1 MSNIDTATLQREI
14 TSLSE
19 KINSKD
25 NEVTAL
31 MNVVIET
38 NKGVS
43 DNLVK
48 LTQVVSN
55 VNVLEKA
62 QEAQRKT
69 LNDLSKKVSANET
82 NIKLSL
88 QDKQHIKQSLEEIKT
103 NQKEARGFVSKIL
116 GTLMTLAI
124 IGGESELVAWPRAC
138 TGPARDFADQSSSV
152 TQCSSLLPTSSCLQ
166 RSSSASRSF
175 SPEGE
180 RPALKNTASSQRAR
194 RAWHTPCKRTHASM
208 QSLAPHK
215 FVPNNARACAQ
226 VRAAGQPCGAWRVLL
241 PARRA
246 VRAAR
251 APRTWEHPL
260 PDRSKAPAQFALHR
274 RDPLR
279 RWPRSVGAAGEG

>member
-1 MSNIDTATLQREI
+1 MSNIDTASLQREI
-14 TSLSE
+14 TTLSD
-19 KINSKD
+19 KINLKD
-25 NEVTAL
+25 TEVTAL

-103 NQKEARGFVSKIL
+103 NQKEARAFVAKIL

-124 IGGESELVAWPRAC
+124 IGGL
-138 TGPARDFADQSSSV
+138 T
-152 TQCSSLLPTSSCLQ
+152 T
-166 RSSSASRSF
+166 
-175 SPEGE
+175 
-180 RPALKNTASSQRAR
+180 
-194 RAWHTPCKRTHASM
+194 
-208 QSLAPHK
+208 K
-215 FVPNNARACAQ
+215 FI
-226 VRAAGQPCGAWRVLL
+226 G
-241 PARRA
+241 
-246 VRAAR
+246 
-251 APRTWEHPL
+251 
-260 PDRSKAPAQFALHR
+260 
-274 RDPLR
+274 
-279 RWPRSVGAAGEG
+279 

>member
-1 MSNIDTATLQREI
+1 MPNIDTASLQREI

-25 NEVTAL
+25 IEVTAL

-103 NQKEARGFVSKIL
+103 NQKEARAFVAKIL

-124 IGGESELVAWPRAC
+124 IGGL
-138 TGPARDFADQSSSV
+138 T
-152 TQCSSLLPTSSCLQ
+152 T
-166 RSSSASRSF
+166 
-175 SPEGE
+175 
-180 RPALKNTASSQRAR
+180 
-194 RAWHTPCKRTHASM
+194 
-208 QSLAPHK
+208 K
-215 FVPNNARACAQ
+215 FI
-226 VRAAGQPCGAWRVLL
+226 G
-241 PARRA
+241 
-246 VRAAR
+246 
-251 APRTWEHPL
+251 
-260 PDRSKAPAQFALHR
+260 
-274 RDPLR
+274 
-279 RWPRSVGAAGEG
+279 

>member
-1 MSNIDTATLQREI
+1 MSNIDTASLQREI

-69 LNDLSKKVSANET
+69 LNELGKKVSANET

-103 NQKEARGFVSKIL
+103 NQKEARAFVAKIL

-124 IGGESELVAWPRAC
+124 IGGL
-138 TGPARDFADQSSSV
+138 T
-152 TQCSSLLPTSSCLQ
+152 T
-166 RSSSASRSF
+166 
-175 SPEGE
+175 
-180 RPALKNTASSQRAR
+180 
-194 RAWHTPCKRTHASM
+194 
-208 QSLAPHK
+208 K
-215 FVPNNARACAQ
+215 FI
-226 VRAAGQPCGAWRVLL
+226 G
-241 PARRA
+241 
-246 VRAAR
+246 
-251 APRTWEHPL
+251 
-260 PDRSKAPAQFALHR
+260 
-274 RDPLR
+274 
-279 RWPRSVGAAGEG
+279 

>member
-1 MSNIDTATLQREI
+1 MSNIDTASLQREI

-69 LNDLSKKVSANET
+69 LNDLTKKVSENET

-88 QDKQHIKQSLEEIKT
+88 QDKQHIKQSLEEIKA
-103 NQKEARGFVSKIL
+103 NQKEARALVAKIF
-116 GTLMTLAI
+116 GTLVTLAI
-124 IGGESELVAWPRAC
+124 IGG
-138 TGPARDFADQSSSV
+138 
-152 TQCSSLLPTSSCLQ
+152 
-166 RSSSASRSF
+166 
-175 SPEGE
+175 
-180 RPALKNTASSQRAR
+180 
-194 RAWHTPCKRTHASM
+194 
-208 QSLAPHK
+208 LATK
-215 FVPNNARACAQ
+215 FI
-226 VRAAGQPCGAWRVLL
+226 G
-241 PARRA
+241 
-246 VRAAR
+246 
-251 APRTWEHPL
+251 
-260 PDRSKAPAQFALHR
+260 
-274 RDPLR
+274 
-279 RWPRSVGAAGEG
+279 

>member
-1 MSNIDTATLQREI
+1 MSNIDTASLQREI
-14 TSLSE
+14 TTLSD
-19 KINSKD
+19 KINLKD
-25 NEVTAL
+25 TEVTAL

-103 NQKEARGFVSKIL
+103 NQKEARGFVAKIL

-124 IGGESELVAWPRAC
+124 IGGL
-138 TGPARDFADQSSSV
+138 T
-152 TQCSSLLPTSSCLQ
+152 T
-166 RSSSASRSF
+166 
-175 SPEGE
+175 
-180 RPALKNTASSQRAR
+180 
-194 RAWHTPCKRTHASM
+194 
-208 QSLAPHK
+208 K
-215 FVPNNARACAQ
+215 FI
-226 VRAAGQPCGAWRVLL
+226 G
-241 PARRA
+241 
-246 VRAAR
+246 
-251 APRTWEHPL
+251 
-260 PDRSKAPAQFALHR
+260 
-274 RDPLR
+274 
-279 RWPRSVGAAGEG
+279 

>member
-14 TSLSE
+14 TSLSD
-19 KINSKD
+19 KINLKD
-25 NEVTAL
+25 TEVTAL

-103 NQKEARGFVSKIL
+103 NQKEARGFVAKIL

-124 IGGESELVAWPRAC
+124 IGGL
-138 TGPARDFADQSSSV
+138 T
-152 TQCSSLLPTSSCLQ
+152 T
-166 RSSSASRSF
+166 
-175 SPEGE
+175 
-180 RPALKNTASSQRAR
+180 
-194 RAWHTPCKRTHASM
+194 
-208 QSLAPHK
+208 K
-215 FVPNNARACAQ
+215 FI
-226 VRAAGQPCGAWRVLL
+226 G
-241 PARRA
+241 
-246 VRAAR
+246 
-251 APRTWEHPL
+251 
-260 PDRSKAPAQFALHR
+260 
-274 RDPLR
+274 
-279 RWPRSVGAAGEG
+279 

>member
-1 MSNIDTATLQREI
+1 MSNIDAASLQREI
-14 TSLSE
+14 TTLSD
-19 KINSKD
+19 KINLKD
-25 NEVTAL
+25 TEVTAL

-103 NQKEARGFVSKIL
+103 NQKEARGFVAKIL

-124 IGGESELVAWPRAC
+124 IGGL
-138 TGPARDFADQSSSV
+138 T
-152 TQCSSLLPTSSCLQ
+152 T
-166 RSSSASRSF
+166 
-175 SPEGE
+175 
-180 RPALKNTASSQRAR
+180 
-194 RAWHTPCKRTHASM
+194 
-208 QSLAPHK
+208 K
-215 FVPNNARACAQ
+215 FI
-226 VRAAGQPCGAWRVLL
+226 G
-241 PARRA
+241 
-246 VRAAR
+246 
-251 APRTWEHPL
+251 
-260 PDRSKAPAQFALHR
+260 
-274 RDPLR
+274 
-279 RWPRSVGAAGEG
+279 

>member
-1 MSNIDTATLQREI
+1 MSNIDTASLQREI

-55 VNVLEKA
+55 VNILEKA

-69 LNDLSKKVSANET
+69 LNDLGKKVSANET

-103 NQKEARGFVSKIL
+103 NQKEARAFVAKIL

-124 IGGESELVAWPRAC
+124 IGGL
-138 TGPARDFADQSSSV
+138 T
-152 TQCSSLLPTSSCLQ
+152 T
-166 RSSSASRSF
+166 
-175 SPEGE
+175 
-180 RPALKNTASSQRAR
+180 
-194 RAWHTPCKRTHASM
+194 
-208 QSLAPHK
+208 K
-215 FVPNNARACAQ
+215 FI
-226 VRAAGQPCGAWRVLL
+226 G
-241 PARRA
+241 
-246 VRAAR
+246 
-251 APRTWEHPL
+251 
-260 PDRSKAPAQFALHR
+260 
-274 RDPLR
+274 
-279 RWPRSVGAAGEG
+279 

>member
-1 MSNIDTATLQREI
+1 MPNIDTASLQREI

-25 NEVTAL
+25 IEVTAL

-103 NQKEARGFVSKIL
+103 NQKEARGFVAKIL

-124 IGGESELVAWPRAC
+124 IGGL
-138 TGPARDFADQSSSV
+138 T
-152 TQCSSLLPTSSCLQ
+152 T
-166 RSSSASRSF
+166 
-175 SPEGE
+175 
-180 RPALKNTASSQRAR
+180 
-194 RAWHTPCKRTHASM
+194 
-208 QSLAPHK
+208 K
-215 FVPNNARACAQ
+215 FI
-226 VRAAGQPCGAWRVLL
+226 G
-241 PARRA
+241 
-246 VRAAR
+246 
-251 APRTWEHPL
+251 
-260 PDRSKAPAQFALHR
+260 
-274 RDPLR
+274 
-279 RWPRSVGAAGEG
+279 

>member
-1 MSNIDTATLQREI
+1 MSNIDTASLQREI

-25 NEVTAL
+25 IEVTAL

-69 LNDLSKKVSANET
+69 LNDLGKKVSANET

-103 NQKEARGFVSKIL
+103 NQKEARAFVAKIL

-124 IGGESELVAWPRAC
+124 IGGL
-138 TGPARDFADQSSSV
+138 T
-152 TQCSSLLPTSSCLQ
+152 T
-166 RSSSASRSF
+166 
-175 SPEGE
+175 
-180 RPALKNTASSQRAR
+180 
-194 RAWHTPCKRTHASM
+194 
-208 QSLAPHK
+208 K
-215 FVPNNARACAQ
+215 FI
-226 VRAAGQPCGAWRVLL
+226 G
-241 PARRA
+241 
-246 VRAAR
+246 
-251 APRTWEHPL
+251 
-260 PDRSKAPAQFALHR
+260 
-274 RDPLR
+274 
-279 RWPRSVGAAGEG
+279 

>member
-1 MSNIDTATLQREI
+1 MSNIDTASLQREI

-69 LNDLSKKVSANET
+69 LNDLGKKVSANET

-103 NQKEARGFVSKIL
+103 NQKEARGFVAKIL

-124 IGGESELVAWPRAC
+124 IGGL
-138 TGPARDFADQSSSV
+138 T
-152 TQCSSLLPTSSCLQ
+152 T
-166 RSSSASRSF
+166 
-175 SPEGE
+175 
-180 RPALKNTASSQRAR
+180 
-194 RAWHTPCKRTHASM
+194 
-208 QSLAPHK
+208 K
-215 FVPNNARACAQ
+215 FI
-226 VRAAGQPCGAWRVLL
+226 G
-241 PARRA
+241 
-246 VRAAR
+246 
-251 APRTWEHPL
+251 
-260 PDRSKAPAQFALHR
+260 
-274 RDPLR
+274 
-279 RWPRSVGAAGEG
+279 

>member
-1 MSNIDTATLQREI
+1 MSNIDTASLQREI

-55 VNVLEKA
+55 VNILEKA

-103 NQKEARGFVSKIL
+103 NQKEARAFVAKIL

-124 IGGESELVAWPRAC
+124 IGGL
-138 TGPARDFADQSSSV
+138 T
-152 TQCSSLLPTSSCLQ
+152 T
-166 RSSSASRSF
+166 
-175 SPEGE
+175 
-180 RPALKNTASSQRAR
+180 
-194 RAWHTPCKRTHASM
+194 
-208 QSLAPHK
+208 K
-215 FVPNNARACAQ
+215 FI
-226 VRAAGQPCGAWRVLL
+226 G
-241 PARRA
+241 
-246 VRAAR
+246 
-251 APRTWEHPL
+251 
-260 PDRSKAPAQFALHR
+260 
-274 RDPLR
+274 
-279 RWPRSVGAAGEG
+279 

>member
-1 MSNIDTATLQREI
+1 MSNIDTASLQREI

-25 NEVTAL
+25 IEVTAL

-69 LNDLSKKVSANET
+69 LNELGKKVSANET

-103 NQKEARGFVSKIL
+103 NQKEARGFVAKIL

-124 IGGESELVAWPRAC
+124 IGGL
-138 TGPARDFADQSSSV
+138 T
-152 TQCSSLLPTSSCLQ
+152 T
-166 RSSSASRSF
+166 
-175 SPEGE
+175 
-180 RPALKNTASSQRAR
+180 
-194 RAWHTPCKRTHASM
+194 
-208 QSLAPHK
+208 K
-215 FVPNNARACAQ
+215 FI
-226 VRAAGQPCGAWRVLL
+226 G
-241 PARRA
+241 
-246 VRAAR
+246 
-251 APRTWEHPL
+251 
-260 PDRSKAPAQFALHR
+260 
-274 RDPLR
+274 
-279 RWPRSVGAAGEG
+279 

>member
-1 MSNIDTATLQREI
+1 MSNIDTASLQREI

-103 NQKEARGFVSKIL
+103 NQKEARAFVAKIL

-124 IGGESELVAWPRAC
+124 IGGL
-138 TGPARDFADQSSSV
+138 T
-152 TQCSSLLPTSSCLQ
+152 T
-166 RSSSASRSF
+166 
-175 SPEGE
+175 
-180 RPALKNTASSQRAR
+180 
-194 RAWHTPCKRTHASM
+194 
-208 QSLAPHK
+208 K
-215 FVPNNARACAQ
+215 FI
-226 VRAAGQPCGAWRVLL
+226 G
-241 PARRA
+241 
-246 VRAAR
+246 
-251 APRTWEHPL
+251 
-260 PDRSKAPAQFALHR
+260 
-274 RDPLR
+274 
-279 RWPRSVGAAGEG
+279 

>member
-1 MSNIDTATLQREI
+1 MPNIDTASLQREI

-69 LNDLSKKVSANET
+69 LNELGKKVSANET

-103 NQKEARGFVSKIL
+103 NQKEARAFVAKIL

-124 IGGESELVAWPRAC
+124 IGGL
-138 TGPARDFADQSSSV
+138 T
-152 TQCSSLLPTSSCLQ
+152 T
-166 RSSSASRSF
+166 
-175 SPEGE
+175 
-180 RPALKNTASSQRAR
+180 
-194 RAWHTPCKRTHASM
+194 
-208 QSLAPHK
+208 K
-215 FVPNNARACAQ
+215 FI
-226 VRAAGQPCGAWRVLL
+226 G
-241 PARRA
+241 
-246 VRAAR
+246 
-251 APRTWEHPL
+251 
-260 PDRSKAPAQFALHR
+260 
-274 RDPLR
+274 
-279 RWPRSVGAAGEG
+279 

>member
-1 MSNIDTATLQREI
+1 MSNIDTASLQREI

-69 LNDLSKKVSANET
+69 LNELGKKVSANET

-103 NQKEARGFVSKIL
+103 NQKEARAWAGKIFAAVVI
-116 GTLMTLAI
+116 MAI
-124 IGGESELVAWPRAC
+124 AGGLTAKLIG
-138 TGPARDFADQSSSV
+138 
-152 TQCSSLLPTSSCLQ
+152 
-166 RSSSASRSF
+166 
-175 SPEGE
+175 
-180 RPALKNTASSQRAR
+180 
-194 RAWHTPCKRTHASM
+194 
-208 QSLAPHK
+208 
-215 FVPNNARACAQ
+215 
-226 VRAAGQPCGAWRVLL
+226 
-241 PARRA
+241 
-246 VRAAR
+246 
-251 APRTWEHPL
+251 
-260 PDRSKAPAQFALHR
+260 
-274 RDPLR
+274 
-279 RWPRSVGAAGEG
+279 

>member
-1 MSNIDTATLQREI
+1 MPNIDTASLQREI

-25 NEVTAL
+25 IEVTAL

-69 LNDLSKKVSANET
+69 LNDLGKKVSANET

-103 NQKEARGFVSKIL
+103 NQKEARAFVAKIL

-124 IGGESELVAWPRAC
+124 IGGL
-138 TGPARDFADQSSSV
+138 T
-152 TQCSSLLPTSSCLQ
+152 T
-166 RSSSASRSF
+166 
-175 SPEGE
+175 
-180 RPALKNTASSQRAR
+180 
-194 RAWHTPCKRTHASM
+194 
-208 QSLAPHK
+208 K
-215 FVPNNARACAQ
+215 FI
-226 VRAAGQPCGAWRVLL
+226 G
-241 PARRA
+241 
-246 VRAAR
+246 
-251 APRTWEHPL
+251 
-260 PDRSKAPAQFALHR
+260 
-274 RDPLR
+274 
-279 RWPRSVGAAGEG
+279 

>member
-1 MSNIDTATLQREI
+1 MSNIDTASLQREI

-103 NQKEARGFVSKIL
+103 NQKEARGFIAKIL

-124 IGGESELVAWPRAC
+124 IGGL
-138 TGPARDFADQSSSV
+138 T
-152 TQCSSLLPTSSCLQ
+152 T
-166 RSSSASRSF
+166 
-175 SPEGE
+175 
-180 RPALKNTASSQRAR
+180 
-194 RAWHTPCKRTHASM
+194 
-208 QSLAPHK
+208 K
-215 FVPNNARACAQ
+215 FI
-226 VRAAGQPCGAWRVLL
+226 G
-241 PARRA
+241 
-246 VRAAR
+246 
-251 APRTWEHPL
+251 
-260 PDRSKAPAQFALHR
+260 
-274 RDPLR
+274 
-279 RWPRSVGAAGEG
+279 